1 MAVLRTD
8 IEKGLDEIIT
18 HEEGKRFQ
26 ALAVILARQK
36 YPDLIASEYHKD
48 RGLDTYAASSIAP
61 DRVGRGVGSSITAS
75 LDEITADAWRAKEN
89 FPELKTT

>member
-26 ALAVILARQK
+26 ALAVMLARQK
-36 YPDLIASEYHKD
+36 YPDLIASEYSQGPWPRYLCGSVHCSGPRRK
-48 RGLDTYAASSIAP
+48 RRRLLDH
-61 DRVGRGVGSSITAS
+61 GVA
-75 LDEITADAWRAKEN
+75 
-89 FPELKTT
+89 